1 MSYEKKPVKDSRRWQ
16 FHCLFFY
23 LSTAVGP
30 SPPSPPSPVNYQNE
44 RLQRQS
50 AKLRKKLESRSNKT
64 GSANVTANPTTSSAI
79 ETPPSS
85 PKKGFFICLF
95 FFFFYRDFSFFIDPF
110 YGFILFLIVFHTKKI
125 WKKQTDNNNI
135 RKLKD
140 RNQNGMP
147 EIGLP
152 AAGQDHYH
160 HQQTEAANKKNDQ
173 EAMGE
178 RITELGAPQV
188 CCRKS

>member
-64 GSANVTANPTTSSAI
+64 GSSNVTANPTTSSAI

-95 FFFFYRDFSFFIDPF
+95 FFSFSIETSLFFIHPF
-110 YGFILFLIVFHTKKI
+110 YGFILFLIVFHTKKNLK
-125 WKKQTDNNNI
+125 KKQT
-135 RKLKD
+135 K
-140 RNQNGMP
+140 
-147 EIGLP
+147 
-152 AAGQDHYH
+152 
-160 HQQTEAANKKNDQ
+160 QT
-173 EAMGE
+173 
-178 RITELGAPQV
+178 TTTFV
-188 CCRKS
+188 S

>member
-95 FFFFYRDFSFFIDPF
+95 FSFSIETS
-110 YGFILFLIVFHTKKI
+110 LFLLTPFMVSF
-125 WKKQTDNNNI
+125 
-135 RKLKD
+135 
-140 RNQNGMP
+140 
-147 EIGLP
+147 
-152 AAGQDHYH
+152 Y
-160 HQQTEAANKKNDQ
+160 
-173 EAMGE
+173 
-178 RITELGAPQV
+178 
-188 CCRKS
+188 S